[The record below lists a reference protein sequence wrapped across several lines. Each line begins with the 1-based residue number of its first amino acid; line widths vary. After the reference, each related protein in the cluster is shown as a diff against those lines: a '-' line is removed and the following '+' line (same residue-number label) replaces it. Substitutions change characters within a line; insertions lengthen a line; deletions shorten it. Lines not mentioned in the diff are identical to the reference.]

1 MDHRHLAIDGIR
13 RHPARPASSRR
24 PRSPEEN
31 VAAIG
36 IRVRKWITFH
46 GIAINVPTEFSHF
59 SADRPLWTIQLWRDK
74 LICPRQNQD
83 LDRPRRRS
91 DRQLAVLNT
100 QLSIHPMD
108 FWRALFDRIGHL
120 LEKGF
125 DAAWRAGFR
134 DGDRDPER
142 SEAFT
147 VGVVALGAK
156 LAKADGRVTR
166 DEITAFKQVFHVP
179 KSEER
184 NVGRLFNLARQS
196 VAGYEHYAVEIA
208 KLFEPRSPVLERLM
222 ACLFH
227 IASADG
233 ECSDEE
239 MAFLLSVANIFG
251 FIDEEFDRLSLVYR
265 QDLTDNPFEILG
277 LDESASLAD
286 ARAQYRKLV
295 REHHPDQLDS
305 LGLPGA
311 GRSAHAQMAKIN
323 TVR

>member
-1 MDHRHLAIDGIR
+1 
-13 RHPARPASSRR
+13 
-24 PRSPEEN
+24 
-31 VAAIG
+31 
-36 IRVRKWITFH
+36 
-46 GIAINVPTEFSHF
+46 
-59 SADRPLWTIQLWRDK
+59 
-74 LICPRQNQD
+74 
-83 LDRPRRRS
+83 
-91 DRQLAVLNT
+91 
-100 QLSIHPMD
+100 MD

-125 DAAWRAGFR
+125 DAAWRAVFR

-179 KSEER
+179 QSEER

-208 KLFEPRSPVLERLM
+208 KLFDPRSPVLERLM

-233 ECSDEE
+233 ECSDDE

-277 LDESASLAD
+277 LDEEASLAD

-305 LGLPGA
+305 LGLPGELLDL
-311 GRSAHAQMAKIN
+311 AHAQMAKIN
-323 TVR
+323 TAYDKVKGVLT